1 MRSRDW
7 FVVALVIG
15 VIVAAP
21 LLIVPGDEI
30 KDARITAIG
39 PKVIAGYVYMP
50 GGSTPAVGA
59 TVIATI
65 WNGTS
70 LRATI
75 PTTSDSTGFY
85 TVTFAPTDWDV
96 GNLIV
101 VGVTLGSDFGE
112 ANANADS
119 SPLQYI
125 DVALGGAAIPEL
137 GLPAALMVGAVGMII
152 ILAGRRGLA

>member
-1 MRSRDW
+1 MRDW
-7 FVVALVIG
+7 LVVVLVMG
-15 VIVAAP
+15 AIVVAP
-21 LLIVPGDEI
+21 LLILPGDEI
-30 KDARITAIG
+30 VEARITAIG
-39 PKVIAGYVYMP
+39 PRVIAGYVYMP

-101 VGVTLGSDFGE
+101 VGATLGLDFGE
-112 ANANADS
+112 ANAIADS

-125 DVALGGAAIPEL
+125 DVTLGGAAIPEL
-137 GLPAALMVGAVGMII
+137 GVPAALMVSAVGMIVI
-152 ILAGRRGLA
+152 IACRRGLA